1 MKTMNHH
8 SVRKE
13 LIFYLEG
20 SLPEKTREQ
29 VAAHLEECGECMTY
43 FLELKSSLLLLD
55 ENRTQDPGPY
65 FYTGVKN
72 RIDARRSVSGV
83 RWQRVLQPAL
93 IVLLLA
99 VGIRFGIWVG
109 DHARADLASTEQAVL
124 VPFDD
129 LSEEPIEEF
138 LLNFE

>member
-29 VAAHLEECGECMTY
+29 VAAHLEGCGECRSY
-43 FLELKSSLLLLD
+43 LQDLQVSLQLLG
-55 ENRTQDPGPY
+55 ENSKQEPGPY
-65 FYTGVKN
+65 FYAGVKK
-72 RIDARRSVSGV
+72 RIDARRSVSWF

-109 DHARADLASTEQAVL
+109 DHARADLSSTEQAVL

>member
-13 LIFYLEG
+13 LISYLEG
-20 SLPEKTREQ
+20 SLPEKTKEQ
-29 VAAHLEECGECMTY
+29 VAAHLEACDECKTY
-43 FLELKSSLLLLD
+43 QHELQRSLLLLN
-55 ENRTQDPGPY
+55 ENSKQEPGPY

-72 RIDARRSVSGV
+72 RIDARRSVSGF
-83 RWQRVLQPAL
+83 RLQRVLQPAL
-93 IVLLLA
+93 LVLLLA
-99 VGIRFGIWVG
+99 VGLRFGIWVG
-109 DHARADLASTEQAVL
+109 DHARADLSSTEQAVL

>member
-1 MKTMNHH
+1 MTNHH

-13 LIFYLEG
+13 LIFYLED
-20 SLPEKTREQ
+20 SLPEKTKER
-29 VAAHLEECGECMTY
+29 VAAHLEKCDQCKSY
-43 FLELKSSLLLLD
+43 FQELQRSSLLLD
-55 ENRTQDPGPY
+55 ENSKQEPGPY
-65 FYTGVKN
+65 FYAGIRN
-72 RIDARRSVSGV
+72 RIDARRSVSGF
-83 RWQRVLQPAL
+83 RWQRVLQPVL
-93 IVLLLA
+93 VVLLLA

-109 DHARADLASTEQAVL
+109 DHARVDLSSTEQAVL